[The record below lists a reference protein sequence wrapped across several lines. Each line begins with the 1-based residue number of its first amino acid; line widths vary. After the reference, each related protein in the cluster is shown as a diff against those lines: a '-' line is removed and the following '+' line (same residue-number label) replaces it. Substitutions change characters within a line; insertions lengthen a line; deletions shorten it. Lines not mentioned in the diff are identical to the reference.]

1 MTHVPYPG
9 CYCADCVEGTPSMNL
24 YEVHFR
30 PAKRYIRGV
39 HQPDIS
45 YAVAAETEA
54 DAARKATRMIGNE
67 HPGYLRSKVR
77 LATVEVASRD

>member
-1 MTHVPYPG
+1 
-9 CYCADCVEGTPSMNL
+9 MNL

-30 PAKRYIRGV
+30 PVKRHIRGQ

-45 YAVAAETEA
+45 YTVAAETEA
-54 DAARKATRMIGNE
+54 EAARQATRMIGNE

-77 LATVEVASRD
+77 LAATEVMSRD

>member
-1 MTHVPYPG
+1 
-9 CYCADCVEGTPSMNL
+9 MNL

-30 PAKRYIRGV
+30 PVKRHVRGV

-45 YAVAAETEA
+45 YTVAAETDAE
-54 DAARKATRMIGNE
+54 AARKATQLIGHE

-77 LATVEVASRD
+77 LAATEATSRD

>member
-1 MTHVPYPG
+1 
-9 CYCADCVEGTPSMNL
+9 MNL

-30 PAKRYIRGV
+30 PAKRHIRGQ

-45 YAVAAETEA
+45 YTVTAETEA
-54 DAARKATRMIGNE
+54 EAARKATRMIGNE

-77 LATVEVASRD
+77 LAAVEVMSRD